1 MIDFVKLVQTRAFAR
16 QDGAILG
23 SVWIAS
29 FALTMWSVFPPHALW
44 GVFAN
49 ILALSTPFVVARRL
63 KAFRDEA
70 LEGSISFRRSLFY
83 CWQTFFNAT
92 LLLTIVQFLWFKFLN
107 TSVFISTLMESYK
120 VILQSYNLTQA
131 EVNTIIEALA
141 MMKPVGWAATFMITE
156 IIVGTV
162 LSPLIAALMS
172 RKRGKQQSFV
182 NQPYNGY
189 NSSCTSI

>member
-1 MIDFVKLVQTRAFAR
+1 M
-16 QDGAILG
+16 
-23 SVWIAS
+23 
-29 FALTMWSVFPPHALW
+29 
-44 GVFAN
+44 
-49 ILALSTPFVVARRL
+49 
-63 KAFRDEA
+63 
-70 LEGSISFRRSLFY
+70 
-83 CWQTFFNAT
+83 
-92 LLLTIVQFLWFKFLN
+92 QFLWFKFLN

-120 VILQSYNLTQA
+120 GILQNYNLTQA

-182 NQPYNGY
+182 NQQ
-189 NSSCTSI
+189 

>member
-1 MIDFVKLVQTRAFAR
+1 MIDFIKLVQTRAFAR

-29 FALTMWSVFPPHALW
+29 FALTMWSVFPSHALW

-107 TSVFISTLMESYK
+107 TSVFINTLMESYK

-172 RKRGKQQSFV
+172 RKRRNHQSFV
-182 NQPYNGY
+182 NQQ
-189 NSSCTSI
+189 

>member
-1 MIDFVKLVQTRAFAR
+1 MDSEFR
-16 QDGAILG
+16 
-23 SVWIAS
+23 
-29 FALTMWSVFPPHALW
+29 PHHVV
-44 GVFAN
+44 GF
-49 ILALSTPFVVARRL
+49 STPRTMGSLRQHPGTQHS
-63 KAFRDEA
+63 FR
-70 LEGSISFRRSLFY
+70 GGTTTQGIPRRSLGGKHLLP
-83 CWQTFFNAT
+83 QEPLLLLANL

-182 NQPYNGY
+182 NQQ
-189 NSSCTSI
+189 